1 MSLPERARRAK
12 SAPML
17 HISALTYRLG
27 ERLLIENASAAL
39 PSGAHVGLVGRNGA
53 GKTTLFRIL
62 RGELGPETGTIMVP
76 KGARVGSVDQEAPA
90 GGQSLVDFVL
100 SADVERESLTAE
112 AETATNPERIAEIH
126 TRLVDIEAHNAP
138 ARAARILQGLG
149 FDEAAQARSLGEFSG
164 GWRMRVALAAV
175 LFSEPDI
182 LLLDEP
188 TNYLDLEGVLWLT
201 DYLKTCPATIL
212 VISHDRDLLDDVAQQ
227 ILHLDRGKM
236 TLWSGGYSSFERL
249 RREQQILAGKA
260 AKKQEEK
267 RAHLQAFV
275 DRFRAKA
282 SKAVQAQSRL
292 KMLAKMEPIAA
303 VVDDNVQPFKW
314 PPVVKRLSPPIVTM
328 DKVSAGYD
336 GRAVISRIDL
346 SLADDDRI
354 GLLGQNG
361 NGKSTFAKLVSGRLE
376 PLAGKMTRANKLQV
390 GYFAQ
395 HQIDELEP
403 GGSVYDHVA
412 ERMRGEAVSKIR
424 GRAAMIGFS
433 GARADTKVDSL
444 SGGEKARLMMGLA
457 AFDGP
462 QLLILDEPTNH
473 LDIDSRGE
481 LIEAINDYEGACILV
496 SHDRRLLE
504 ATVDRL
510 WVAANG
516 TVKPFEGDL
525 ADYSR
530 FVLSGAEPKQ
540 RRKREFEAQPSVSKA
555 EARASADQA
564 GNRRARRQDEP
575 LPGSPPPDRRRADA
589 SERARRR
596 CGQDGRSRGEARR
609 ARAHD
614 RGDRKGVVRTDGRG
628 RTDMTGRRCEV
639 WRGRSYSAHDS
650 HRIRRRADALAG
662 QLRRPARSA
671 GAYRESQRRSPRPRQ
686 RDADH
691 RTLVRRSPAGRSG
704 AHRRR
709 AGERTQTNRQAPRCG
724 PRSTSSRTSRSAI
737 VAFGSSAATMC
748 CLRPTIGT
756 CRRGSRPR

>member
-1 MSLPERARRAK
+1 MPGLPLNVGNCGDIVCVRSTTLGKLRGAAMATLPGTAVAINPAALAREKNPRRVIASRTARSHPATHMNSPLAPPRPGGRGGWRACDGSIPVLATGACRDTKYRLQPHGHCGHTT
-12 SAPML
+12 PML
-17 HISALTYRLG
+17 VIDDVSLRVAG
-27 ERLLIENASAAL
+27 RLLIERSTAQI
-39 PSGAHVGLVGRNGA
+39 PSGARVGLVGRNGT
-53 GKTTLFRIL
+53 GKSSLFRAIAGDIAL
-62 RGELGPETGTIMVP
+62 EHGRFVWPSRASIGRLP
-76 KGARVGSVDQEAPA
+76 QEAPD
-90 GGQSLVDFVL
+90 GPEPLIDIVL
-100 SADVERESLTAE
+100 AADRERSALLTE
-112 AETATNPERIAEIH
+112 AETASDPHRIAEIQS
-126 TRLVDIEAHNAP
+126 RLADIGAHAAP
-138 ARAARILQGLG
+138 ARAAGILAGLG
-149 FDEAAQARSLGEFSG
+149 FSHDDQKRPCAEFSG

-175 LFSEPDI
+175 LFAEPDI

-201 DYLKTCPATIL
+201 DYLKSCAATIL

-227 ILHLDRGKM
+227 ILHLDRGKL
-236 TLWSGGYSSFERL
+236 TLWSGGYSSFERQ
-249 RREQQILAGKA
+249 RHEQQILAGKA

-292 KMLAKMEPIAA
+292 KMLAKMEPVSA

-314 PPVVKRLSPPIVTM
+314 PPVAKRLSPPIVTM

-336 GRAVISRIDL
+336 GRAVIGRIDL

-361 NGKSTFAKLVSGRLE
+361 NGKSTFAKLIAGRLE
-376 PLAGKMTRANKLQV
+376 PLAGKMTRANRLQV

-403 GGSVYDHVA
+403 GGSAYDHVA
-412 ERMRGEAVSKIR
+412 ERMRGQPVSKIR

-433 GARADTKVDSL
+433 GARADTKVEAL

-504 ATVDRL
+504 ACVDRL
-510 WVAANG
+510 WLAANG

-530 FVLSGAEPKQ
+530 FVLGGTDRPEQ
-540 RRKREFEAQPSVSKA
+540 RRKRESELTPVAKPKREATPIRREITALEDKMSRFQDLLRRID
-555 EARASADQA
+555 EALAQASARNGDGA
-564 GNRRARRQDEP
+564 KMTDLSAKRAE
-575 LPGSPPPDRRRADA
+575 L
-589 SERARRR
+589 ERAL
-596 CGQDGRSRGEARR
+596 
-609 ARAHD
+609 
-614 RGDRKGVVRTDGRG
+614 
-628 RTDMTGRRCEV
+628 
-639 WRGRSYSAHDS
+639 SATE
-650 HRIRRRADALAG
+650 
-662 QLRRPARSA
+662 SA
-671 GAYRESQRRSPRPRQ
+671 WF
-686 RDADH
+686 D
-691 RTLVRRSPAGRSG
+691 L
-704 AHRRR
+704 
-709 AGERTQTNRQAPRCG
+709 
-724 PRSTSSRTSRSAI
+724 SAE
-737 VAFGSSAATMC
+737 
-748 CLRPTIGT
+748 
-756 CRRGSRPR
+756 